1 MKRWS
6 NEVVRNYINN
16 RRTFNE
22 IFLSRLSVLYT
33 HMLDIHLNIS
43 YVVFCVCVCSC
54 LLLFSLLF
62 WCVLFHSLFQFVSS
76 NMREQLECS
85 CRDMVESQLHREQA
99 CAHRSFIAFHRLC
112 WLFIMYYCLEWLT
125 SQLYTLST
133 SKLWWSIISLLF
145 SFSSAQSLSPH
156 PGPYVCIMVMP
167 ILAQG
172 FRSFSLSLLSLY
184 LYLSMP
190 RRWTHIFLS
199 IVYEYRGDCKWPGF
213 SGPHSVFMVD
223 VCICEWVCSL
233 DYVHIFQWY
242 DRCGDCYSMAMF
254 QNTVLTKNTDVLV
267 YSSLSAL
274 CASILGLCV
283 RLLNDEIRKFLMV

>member
-1 MKRWS
+1 MA
-6 NEVVRNYINN
+6 NEPI
-16 RRTFNE
+16 
-22 IFLSRLSVLYT
+22 IYT
-33 HMLDIHLNIS
+33 VHVEALMIDNKF
-43 YVVFCVCVCSC
+43 V
-54 LLLFSLLF
+54 
-62 WCVLFHSLFQFVSS
+62 VLFLF
-76 NMREQLECS
+76 
-85 CRDMVESQLHREQA
+85 
-99 CAHRSFIAFHRLC
+99 RSI
-112 WLFIMYYCLEWLT
+112 
-125 SQLYTLST
+125 
-133 SKLWWSIISLLF
+133 
-145 SFSSAQSLSPH
+145 SFSTPRPIRVHNGNADFSARVSVFLSLSP
-156 PGPYVCIMVMP
+156 
-167 ILAQG
+167 L
-172 FRSFSLSLLSLY
+172 SLSLSLSL
-184 LYLSMP
+184 P